1 MIFGAFE
8 LELNSRVSHGRCALW
23 IRDPE
28 SARREFC
35 VFCRKKNPLSFRKI
49 GNPGVD
55 ISNPTHVLPMSRS
68 GQTFRNNWRRFCC
81 GWPPISCHVTAK
93 TALMSTHSGAAFLQL
108 LDGHGKQDPFSTRF
122 FFIRSVLV
130 LARTEPTLVVHHA
143 WARACPTR
151 KSRGFGASPTGKRSL
166 VAEFLQTG
174 DAVFERG
181 RKLGFAVR
189 F

>member
-1 MIFGAFE
+1 MVAALSG
-8 LELNSRVSHGRCALW
+8 SRERATRILRFFS
-23 IRDPE
+23 
-28 SARREFC
+28 
-35 VFCRKKNPLSFRKI
+35 KKNPLSFRKI
-49 GNPGVD
+49 GNPGID

-143 WARACPTR
+143 WARACPPR
-151 KSRGFGASPTGKRSL
+151 KNRGFGASPTGKRSSSFCDENGWKSLKIIL
-166 VAEFLQTG
+166 V
-174 DAVFERG
+174 
-181 RKLGFAVR
+181 VR
-189 F
+189 RRFRRSATF